1 MTYQEAWTEAVK
13 RAKEG
18 RITEI
23 YVHRIKKEKD
33 CIVSSI
39 DEEVPS
45 SGYVFYRTVE
55 QINLQERE
63 SERKSGLR
71 NPANPKCA

>member
-45 SGYVFYRTVE
+45 GSYVFYRTVE
-55 QINLQERE
+55 QINLKARE
-63 SERKSGLR
+63 NERKGIDSSSVD
-71 NPANPKCA
+71 PKCA

>member
-45 SGYVFYRTVE
+45 GSYVFYRTVE
-55 QINLQERE
+55 QINLKARE
-63 SERKSGLR
+63 NERKGIVNSSVD
-71 NPANPKCA
+71 PKCA

>member
-13 RAKEG
+13 RAKDG

-45 SGYVFYRTVE
+45 GSYVFYRTVE
-55 QINLQERE
+55 QINLKARE
-63 SERKSGLR
+63 NERKGIVSSSVD
-71 NPANPKCA
+71 PKCA

>member
-45 SGYVFYRTVE
+45 GSYVFYRTVE
-55 QINLQERE
+55 QINLKARE
-63 SERKSGLR
+63 NERKGIVSSSVDH
-71 NPANPKCA
+71 KCA

>member
-45 SGYVFYRTVE
+45 VFYRTVE
-55 QINLQERE
+55 QINLKARE
-63 SERKSGLR
+63 NERKGIVSSSVD
-71 NPANPKCA
+71 PKCA